1 MTNTTFPSTEQAADG
16 GDQEQL
22 EREQQHA
29 VNVLLAEAAEA
40 GRQGAGWVRELAA
53 RQPEQ
58 GHRVV
63 LERAADAVE
72 RACGR
77 EAVPGGGGALTEEL
91 AYDLAADVVTGSFT
105 AAGLP
110 VLLPGERVALVA
122 VCAVAAA
129 MPTAVGGDG
138 DPEREV
144 PSLVATM
151 DNAVGIG
158 RAARGAGVPSRRS
171 STSLSGV

>member
-1 MTNTTFPSTEQAADG
+1 MTNTTFPASERASDS

-22 EREQQHA
+22 EQHA
-29 VNVLLAEAAEA
+29 LNTLVAEAAEA
-40 GRQGAGWVRELAA
+40 GRRGAGWVRELAG
-53 RQPEQ
+53 RQVEH
-58 GHRVV
+58 GHQLV
-63 LERAADAVE
+63 LARAADAVE
-72 RACGR
+72 LACGR
-77 EAVPGGGGALTEEL
+77 EAVPGGGGVLTEEL

-144 PSLVATM
+144 PALVATM

-158 RAARGAGVPSRRS
+158 RAARGAGDS
-171 STSLSGV
+171 